1 VSNDSG
7 AAAATRREPMS
18 AEMRDAAMAEVL
30 GDVYLLH
37 KSMKELVAIVRD
49 SDERIS
55 GRIVE
60 LRQVAADFANSRDAA
75 LAHLA
80 TQASETAQRRFTDS
94 MGDMLKQVGGSLV
107 AIERLVQDRLG
118 RRLFDMAAVA
128 LMTGGITAAVALV
141 GVWMIGR

>member
-1 VSNDSG
+1 MAG
-7 AAAATRREPMS
+7 TEPQENGRARS
-18 AEMRDAAMAEVL
+18 LSDEQKDALIGELL
-30 GDVYLLH
+30 GDVQKLH
-37 KSMKELVAIVRD
+37 KSMKDLVAIVRD

-60 LRQVAADFANSRDAA
+60 LRQVAGDFANSRDAA

-94 MGDMLKQVGGSLV
+94 MGDMLKRVDVSLV
-107 AIERLVQDRLG
+107 AIERLVQDLPG

-128 LMTGGITAAVALV
+128 LMTGGITAAVALF
-141 GVWMIGR
+141 GVWVIGR

>member
-7 AAAATRREPMS
+7 TAAATRREPMS

-94 MGDMLKQVGGSLV
+94 MGDMLKRVDVSLV
-107 AIERLVQDRLG
+107 AIERLVQDRPG

-128 LMTGGITAAVALV
+128 LMTGGITAAAALL
-141 GVWMIGR
+141 GVLMIGR

>member
-1 VSNDSG
+1 MAG
-7 AAAATRREPMS
+7 TEPQENGKPHS
-18 AEMRDAAMAEVL
+18 LSDEQKDALIFEML
-30 GDVYLLH
+30 GDVQVLH
-37 KSMKELVAIVRD
+37 TSMKDLVAIVRD

-94 MGDMLKQVGGSLV
+94 MGDMLKRVDVSLV
-107 AIERLVQDRLG
+107 AIERLVQDRPG

-128 LMTGGITAAVALV
+128 LMTGGITAAAALF

>member
-1 VSNDSG
+1 MAG
-7 AAAATRREPMS
+7 TEPQENGRARS
-18 AEMRDAAMAEVL
+18 LSDEQKDALIGELL
-30 GDVYLLH
+30 GDVQKLH
-37 KSMKELVAIVRD
+37 KSMKDLVAIVRD

-60 LRQVAADFANSRDAA
+60 LRQVAGDFANSRDAA

-94 MGDMLKQVGGSLV
+94 MGDMLKRVEVSLV

>member
-1 VSNDSG
+1 
-7 AAAATRREPMS
+7 MS

>member
-1 VSNDSG
+1 MSG
-7 AAAATRREPMS
+7 TETQEDGRARSLSDEQK
-18 AEMRDAAMAEVL
+18 DALIGELL
-30 GDVYLLH
+30 GDVQKLH
-37 KSMKELVAIVRD
+37 KSMKDLVAIVRD

-60 LRQVAADFANSRDAA
+60 LRQVAGDFANSRDAA

-94 MGDMLKQVGGSLV
+94 MGDMLKRVDVALV
-107 AIERLVQDRLG
+107 AIERLVQDRHG